1 MEFSRIVRFNY
12 LRDASP
18 DLVEQIRAFRVP
30 PQLRFP
36 FVSLFTAV
44 VVVTTWWFLESHW
57 VSEAAREEAIAS
69 TRLEQSRQEF
79 TATKLVRSD
88 VDDLLALDA
97 RLRRIRLSGSFLSAR
112 LADIANHV
120 PHEAWLTSI
129 ARTDDGL
136 ELQGRAKG
144 LHVLSATVADLMSS
158 SAASSPT
165 LVRAVRE
172 ERVTPLIHFTIRSE
186 ERK

>member
-1 MEFSRIVRFNY
+1 MRFNY

-18 DLVEQIRAFRVP
+18 DIVEQVRAVRVP
-30 PQLRFP
+30 QQLQFP
-36 FVSLFTAV
+36 LTALFTAV
-44 VVVTTWWFLESHW
+44 IVVTAWWFLESHW

-69 TRLEQSRQEF
+69 ARLEQSRQEF

-88 VDDLLALDA
+88 VDELLALDA
-97 RLRRIRLSGSFLSAR
+97 RLRGIRLSGSELSGR

-136 ELQGRAKG
+136 ELHGRAKG

-172 ERVTPLIHFTIRSE
+172 ERATPLINFTLRSE